1 MPANDA
7 VQDFSTDSK
16 GLTSGATIHL
26 AVTAATQKLYTAA
39 TSPRAIRAD
48 AAGTVEV
55 KDSAGTTAAYT
66 VYQGEVLNLC
76 GITELTTNTDVA
88 VQLWW

>member
-1 MPANDA
+1 MK
-7 VQDFSTDSK
+7 V
-16 GLTSGATIHL
+16 TSG
-26 AVTAATQKLYTAA
+26 TQKLYTVA

-66 VYQGEVLNLC
+66 VLQGEILNLC
-76 GITELTTNTDVA
+76 GITELTTNTDVD